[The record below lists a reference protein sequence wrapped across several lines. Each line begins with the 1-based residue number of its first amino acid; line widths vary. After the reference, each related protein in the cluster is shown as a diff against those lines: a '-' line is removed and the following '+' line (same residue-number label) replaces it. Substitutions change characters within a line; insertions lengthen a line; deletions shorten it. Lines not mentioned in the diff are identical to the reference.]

1 MRAEPG
7 TEPEADEHAAEPAEE
22 PEASEEPEELTP
34 LEKFHADLDVLFK
47 PIGITIATVLKL
59 KKPALTKWLE
69 KASSDGK
76 LKASLVKQMAE
87 HYASNDSSAKLP
99 GKTKSALLP
108 WLIKYEPPAGETDD
122 ESEDEGG
129 GEAGETE
136 GEKGATGGAVE
147 ESDDAAEED
156 AAEEHGRGK
165 RRRTG

>member
-1 MRAEPG
+1 MFAMWPKTTEEFIRETENSYNNLKARAFEM
-7 TEPEADEHAAEPAEE
+7 
-22 PEASEEPEELTP
+22 
-34 LEKFHADLDVLFK
+34 
-47 PIGITIATVLKL
+47 
-59 KKPALTKWLE
+59 
-69 KASSDGK
+69 ASSDGK
-76 LKASLVKQMAE
+76 LKASLVKQVAE

-108 WLIKYEPPAGETDD
+108 WLIKYQPPAGETDD

-136 GEKGATGGAVE
+136 GEKGATGDAVE

-165 RRRTG
+165 RRRA